1 MVNGSKQRR
10 LRQLERTAD
19 GTDDGSDDIIGLIEV
34 IGMPTFLENLKTACE
49 SHKSLLCV
57 GLDPDP
63 QRMPVSDVFQFN
75 RAIIDAT
82 SDLVCAYK
90 PNFAFY
96 EAQGLDGLTALKS
109 TVDHIRKVAPDV
121 VVIGD
126 SKRGDIDSSMKAYYK
141 AMFEAWN
148 LDAMTVSP
156 YLGKD
161 SIDPLSAYEGK
172 GIFVLCRTSNKS
184 AGDFQDVKALFNG
197 QERPL
202 YQHVALKSSQWNCA
216 GNVGLVVGATYP
228 KELELVRELCPD
240 MPLLIP
246 GVGAQGGSL
255 EEVVRLGT
263 DAKGRLAIINSSRQ
277 VLYASPDKDFP
288 MAARREAMR
297 LREAINDVLLQEGVG
312 WS

>member
-1 MVNGSKQRR
+1 MS
-10 LRQLERTAD
+10 
-19 GTDDGSDDIIGLIEV
+19 
-34 IGMPTFLENLKTACE
+34 TFLERLKTACE
-49 SHKSLLCV
+49 SHKSLLCI

-63 QRMPVSDVFQFN
+63 QRMPVGDVFQFN

-96 EAQGLDGLTALKS
+96 EALGLDGLAALKA
-109 TVDHIRKVAPDV
+109 TVEHIRKVAPDV
-121 VVIGD
+121 IVIGD

-141 AMFEAWN
+141 AMFEAWD

-161 SIDPLSAYEGK
+161 SIDPLSTYEGK
-172 GIFVLCRTSNKS
+172 GIFILCRTSNKS
-184 AGDFQDVKALFNG
+184 AGDFQDVKAPFNG
-197 QERPL
+197 HERPL
-202 YQHVALKSSQWNCA
+202 YQHVALRSGQWNVF

-228 KELELVRELCPD
+228 KELEQVRELCPD

-255 EEVVRLGT
+255 EDVVRLGT

-277 VLYASPDKDFP
+277 VLYASADKDFAE
-288 MAARREAMR
+288 AARREALR
-297 LREAINDVLLQEGVG
+297 LRDSINDVLMREGVG